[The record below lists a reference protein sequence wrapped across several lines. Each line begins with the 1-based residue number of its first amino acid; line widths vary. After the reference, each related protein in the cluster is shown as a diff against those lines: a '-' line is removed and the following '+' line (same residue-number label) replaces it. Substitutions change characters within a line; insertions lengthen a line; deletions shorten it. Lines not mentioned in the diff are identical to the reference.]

1 MAPKIPTSSEQGK
14 VIVIDAHH
22 PLYLQACDTPGSS
35 LVSIQLTGS
44 KTYFLWSR
52 SMKIGLLGKGKLG
65 FVDGKYLKNMY
76 HVSLHDLWEKCNAI
90 VLSWIMMI
98 SVSRELLSG
107 IVYASSALQVWNDL
121 KERFDKVKSSRIFYL
136 HKEITALSQV
146 MAEECQR
153 ILGKANIAGS
163 EASSNS
169 MIPNSVTRGILPV
182 QAQDLLQSLTID
194 LKNLRIIVTCIVTIV
209 TGKGI
214 LELYAL
220 DFMVILLTREVRE
233 EPVLVLPLQPILPE
247 STPLMIISWSTQT
260 SLVKVALLPPQYQYP
275 QQWQYLY
282 PQPPHQYLRMPHLP
296 AHENGKLASDC
307 TMRTSE
313 GKIHLPNGSL
323 AKVDHIG
330 FSQILGWIEIT
341 NVLHIPEFKYNLL
354 SVPKLTKELNYC
366 VIFYLDFC
374 LFQDLSNGKVRG
386 IGKLEN
392 DLYVLHVD
400 CQLKSQGAP
409 LTSTTNAVSVS
420 KNDLYVL
427 HVDCQL
433 KSQGAPLTSTT
444 NAISKG
450 CMLLTL
456 HTKEFIVSTDVVF
469 KEDIFPFQDMS
480 SSVPTLFPIL
490 QPLEVSDTYP
500 LLVVLLHDIILHETD
515 STSSSDPPPMY
526 SSSLPMRR
534 SFRTTRPPIWM
545 HDFHITQPKYGSLYP
560 MSNHVCY
567 DHLSSSYGT
576 TLSSH
581 SSISEPT
588 SFAKASSHH
597 QWVEAMKSEI
607 AALEANHT

>member
-52 SMKIGLLGKGKLG
+52 SMKIGLL
-65 FVDGKYLKNMY
+65 
-76 HVSLHDLWEKCNAI
+76 

-121 KERFDKVKSSRIFYL
+121 KERFDKCR
-136 HKEITALSQV
+136 SQIMMMDHTPSVNKAYSLV

-169 MIPNSVTRGILPV
+169 MIPNS
-182 QAQDLLQSLTID
+182 D